1 MSILGVWHKQQQG
14 YALVSSNMFRKQD
27 HFWDCHIFSGN
38 HSQTIFA
45 PLWSKYLFW
54 RFIDGLGNA
63 ATYGAMISIIMTLY
77 PDDTVKI
84 MSWTETTF
92 GLGYSLG
99 PAVGV
104 FIYDLGGFKL
114 PFIVV
119 GLVALVLAITLIILI
134 PGKNFRLI
142 LSKFVLLIYLWLS
155 RFSLRI
161 WEQIFK
167 WIARILVFSMISYKT
182 IADLHQDGM
191 SVSEVVHNMMS
202 IFPTKQL

>member
-1 MSILGVWHKQQQG
+1 M
-14 YALVSSNMFRKQD
+14 
-27 HFWDCHIFSGN
+27 
-38 HSQTIFA
+38 
-45 PLWSKYLFW
+45 
-54 RFIDGLGNA
+54 GNA
-63 ATYGAMISIIMTLY
+63 ATYGAMISIFMTLY
-77 PDDTVKI
+77 PDDVVKI

-104 FIYDLGGFKL
+104 FIYELGGFKL

-167 WIARILVFSMISYKT
+167 
-182 IADLHQDGM
+182 
-191 SVSEVVHNMMS
+191 
-202 IFPTKQL
+202 